1 MKRPEKLQPIPTQ
14 RFASPLTSTICNH
27 QRDCSKYFG
36 IQVSPLQ
43 YKPVS
48 GALREKG
55 NELIVEVANLMA
67 NRIAYMDR
75 QKMPWQKF
83 FFVNIRYQP
92 FSAADWEPLPSG
104 LLGPVKLTPFKSAH
118 K

>member
-1 MKRPEKLQPIPTQ
+1 
-14 RFASPLTSTICNH
+14 
-27 QRDCSKYFG
+27 
-36 IQVSPLQ
+36 
-43 YKPVS
+43 VS
-48 GALREKG
+48 GTLREKG

-75 QKMPWQKF
+75 QKVSWQKF

-92 FSAADWEPLPSG
+92 FSAADREPLPSG
-104 LLGPVKLTPFKSAH
+104 LLGPIKLTPFKSAH